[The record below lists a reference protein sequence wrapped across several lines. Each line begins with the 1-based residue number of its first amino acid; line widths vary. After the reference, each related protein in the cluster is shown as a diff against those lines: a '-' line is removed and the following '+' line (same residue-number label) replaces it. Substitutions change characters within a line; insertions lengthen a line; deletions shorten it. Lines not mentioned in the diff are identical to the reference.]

1 LPPLGEAA
9 THDLAV
15 GHPWEETAS
24 IEGKDMTT
32 KKKREEGEV
41 DAGTAEAAARGM
53 GGRHGRAELSTGGQ
67 VRGWVHGGSEMEITG
82 GS

>member
-1 LPPLGEAA
+1 
-9 THDLAV
+9 
-15 GHPWEETAS
+15 
-24 IEGKDMTT
+24 MTT